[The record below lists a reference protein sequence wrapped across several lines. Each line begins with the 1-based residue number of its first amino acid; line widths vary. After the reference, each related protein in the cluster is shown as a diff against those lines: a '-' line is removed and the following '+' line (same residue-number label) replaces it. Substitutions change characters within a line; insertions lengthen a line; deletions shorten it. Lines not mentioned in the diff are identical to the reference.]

1 MVFAPLAQHSDYTD
15 ASASD
20 NEKWSHFITGVQ
32 LWIDGDPGRLDHQI
46 RDVFRDVDP
55 NFAIVSIQPLQQQI
69 DVNFDERR
77 LLVRLSGF
85 FGVLSL
91 ILASVGLYGV
101 TAYNVACHTPEI
113 GVRMAIGADR
123 SQIALFVLQG
133 AFAQTLL
140 GLVMG
145 LPVAWIIGRLLKSRL
160 YHVGAIDPVSLLLPA
175 AALLLCAG
183 AASLLPALRAASIQ
197 PIEALRAE

>member
-1 MVFAPLAQHSDYTD
+1 M
-15 ASASD
+15 
-20 NEKWSHFITGVQ
+20 
-32 LWIDGDPGRLDHQI
+32 
-46 RDVFRDVDP
+46 
-55 NFAIVSIQPLQQQI
+55 
-69 DVNFDERR
+69 
-77 LLVRLSGF
+77 
-85 FGVLSL
+85 LSL

-123 SQIALFVLQG
+123 PQIALLVLQG

-145 LPVAWIIGRLLKSRL
+145 LPFALIFGRLLTSRL
-160 YHVGAIDPVSLLLPA
+160 YHVGVIDPPSLLLPA

-183 AASLLPALRAASIQ
+183 AASLLPALRAAAIQ
-197 PIEALRAE
+197 PIEALRIE

>member
-1 MVFAPLAQHSDYTD
+1 
-15 ASASD
+15 
-20 NEKWSHFITGVQ
+20 
-32 LWIDGDPGRLDHQI
+32 
-46 RDVFRDVDP
+46 

-69 DVNFDERR
+69 NVNFDERR

-91 ILASVGLYGV
+91 VLASLGLYGV
-101 TAYNVACHTPEI
+101 TAYNVVRRTPEI

-123 SQIALFVLQG
+123 PRIALFVLQG

-140 GLVMG
+140 GLAIG
-145 LPVAWIIGRLLKSRL
+145 LPFALIIGRLLKSRL

-175 AALLLCAG
+175 AALLFCAG
-183 AASLLPALRAASIQ
+183 AASLLPALRVASIQ
-197 PIEALRAE
+197 PIKALRAE